1 MAVIDTSRH
10 ISITEATRRGV
21 SGLVADIL
29 KSDIVLERHGE
40 PVAAVISMERIAAL
54 EEARS
59 DLRDLALVL
68 TRAATDTGER
78 VSLDDVLGTFGL
90 TREQLNALPDED

>member
-1 MAVIDTSRH
+1 MAVIDTSHH

-21 SGLVADIL
+21 SGLVADIV